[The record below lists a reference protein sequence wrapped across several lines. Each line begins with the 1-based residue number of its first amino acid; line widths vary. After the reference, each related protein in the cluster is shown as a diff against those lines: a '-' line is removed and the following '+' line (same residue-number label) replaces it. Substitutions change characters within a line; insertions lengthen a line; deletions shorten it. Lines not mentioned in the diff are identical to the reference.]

1 MANNYKGYLIKAG
14 NSSKIM
20 DMRWIVRKSYRSKP
34 NQREEIEAYRDDY
47 TRNLT
52 RVTAP
57 GLKSNVKFT
66 IVRADLDTKIA
77 IQSFFNGAMVN
88 KLQRKVHLTI
98 WNDEDN
104 EYQTGYYYLP
114 DIEWTIED
122 ADSNTIYYKETA
134 IELQQY

>member
-77 IQSFFNGAMVN
+77 IQNFFDSAMVN

-122 ADSNTIYYKETA
+122 ADENTIYYKETA

>member
-1 MANNYKGYLIKAG
+1 MSKYKGYLIKAA
-14 NSSKIM
+14 NTDTKL
-20 DMRWIVRKSYRSKP
+20 DMKWILCKSYRTTP

-47 TRNLT
+47 TRDLI

-57 GLKSNVKFT
+57 GKKTKIKFT
-66 IVRADLDTKIA
+66 LVRADLDTKIA
-77 IQSFFNGAMVN
+77 IQAFFNSVMVD
-88 KLQRKVHLTI
+88 KLQRKVHITF

-104 EYQTGYYYLP
+104 EYQTGYFYLP

-122 ADSNTIYYKETA
+122 VAEDTIYYATTK

>member
-77 IQSFFNGAMVN
+77 IQSFFDGAMVN

-122 ADSNTIYYKETA
+122 ADEDTIYYKETA

>member
-14 NSSKIM
+14 NSSEIM

-122 ADSNTIYYKETA
+122 ADEDTIYYKETA

>member
-122 ADSNTIYYKETA
+122 ADENNIYYKETA

>member
-14 NSSKIM
+14 NSSEIM

-57 GLKSNVKFT
+57 GLKSNIKFT
-66 IVRADLDTKIA
+66 LVRADLDTKIA
-77 IQSFFNGAMVN
+77 IQNFFNSVMVN

-122 ADSNTIYYKETA
+122 ADQDTIYYKETA